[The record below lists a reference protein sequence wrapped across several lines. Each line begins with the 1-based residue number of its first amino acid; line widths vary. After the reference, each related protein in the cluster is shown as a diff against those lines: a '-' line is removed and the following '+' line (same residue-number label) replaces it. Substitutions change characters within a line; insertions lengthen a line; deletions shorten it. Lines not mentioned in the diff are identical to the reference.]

1 MKITS
6 FLPMVVLSVL
16 MVGAVSCSTMQ
27 PVSDDDY
34 ATTSSRQEA
43 PSRIYVQDP
52 YNFGRT
58 IIMDRD
64 PVSGRYYQVYPTTVY
79 DNRYDRYYGSSIYD
93 DRRYDDRRYNDRYYS
108 NREQYP
114 TRRPAQS
121 APTAEERKQGEQK
134 RQEAASVLLGKKQ

>member
-16 MVGAVSCSTMQ
+16 MVSAVSCSTMQ

-34 ATTSSRQEA
+34 VTTSSRQEQPA
-43 PSRIYVQDP
+43 RIYVQDP

-64 PVSGRYYQVYPTTVY
+64 PITGRYYQVYPTSVY
-79 DNRYDRYYGSSIYD
+79 DSRYDRYYGSNVY

-108 NREQYP
+108 NRDQYP
-114 TRRPAQS
+114 TRRQ
-121 APTAEERKQGEQK
+121 PTVTPEQRQQDEQK
-134 RQEAASVLLGKKQ
+134 RKDAANVILGKKQ

>member
-6 FLPMVVLSVL
+6 ILPMVVLSVL
-16 MVGAVSCSTMQ
+16 MVGAVSCTTMQ
-27 PVSDDDY
+27 PVSNDDY
-34 ATTSSRQEA
+34 ATTSRQQQPA
-43 PSRIYVQDP
+43 RIYVQDP

-64 PVSGRYYQVYPTTVY
+64 PMTGRYYQVYTTPVY
-79 DNRYDRYYGSSIYD
+79 DSRYDRYYSSNVY

-114 TRRPAQS
+114 TRRQS
-121 APTAEERKQGEQK
+121 QPAPTAEERKQAEQK
-134 RQEAASVLLGKKQ
+134 REDAASILFGKKQ